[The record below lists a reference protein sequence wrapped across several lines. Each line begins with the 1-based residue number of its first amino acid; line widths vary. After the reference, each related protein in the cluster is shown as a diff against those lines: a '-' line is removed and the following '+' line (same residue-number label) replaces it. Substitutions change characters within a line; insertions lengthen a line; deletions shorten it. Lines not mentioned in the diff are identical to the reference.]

1 MASPSPRFLLQ
12 PLDFPDFESL
22 VRNMSNNRTLT
33 IEELASCF
41 RALGNPHRLRIL
53 KEHLDCCPPGT
64 RCATRDDAPNCVGDI
79 MGELDLAPSTVSH
92 HLKELRQA
100 GLVRMDR
107 RGRNVEC
114 WVDPEVLAA
123 LADFFTAALERG
135 GGTAGPCAD
144 PGCCSC
150 SPGPQAAG
158 VTQPDPD
165 DTTHNPK
172 G

>member
-1 MASPSPRFLLQ
+1 
-12 PLDFPDFESL
+12 
-22 VRNMSNNRTLT
+22 MSNSRTLT

-64 RCATRDDAPNCVGDI
+64 RCATREDTPNCVGDI

-100 GLVRMDR
+100 GLVRINR
-107 RGRNVEC
+107 RGRTVEC

-123 LADFFTAALERG
+123 LADFFTTALKEGSERNAACE
-135 GGTAGPCAD
+135 D

-150 SPGPQAAG
+150 SPRPQDAD
-158 VTQPDPD
+158 VTQTGPDT
-165 DTTHNPK
+165 TTHNPK